1 MTKFLES
8 LKAKEINS
16 QTHVGKFLITE
27 LLYSDKYRVPY
38 RDSVHFRSVAQS
50 CPTLSDPM
58 DCSMQDLPVHHQL
71 LAPHSSTLAWK
82 IPWREEPGRLQS
94 MRSLRVATTERLPF
108 PWWTWWSETVLP
120 SMVILTNKQPSS
132 PGAFLSSTGLTEALC
147 HHWPIAALWA
157 CIE

>member
-16 QTHVGKFLITE
+16 QTHVGTFLITE

-71 LAPHSSTLAWK
+71 LEFNQTYVH
-82 IPWREEPGRLQS
+82 
-94 MRSLRVATTERLPF
+94 
-108 PWWTWWSETVLP
+108 
-120 SMVILTNKQPSS
+120 
-132 PGAFLSSTGLTEALC
+132 
-147 HHWPIAALWA
+147 
-157 CIE
+157 